1 MRERAA
7 TADMRS
13 MPETKRI
20 PRCMS
25 TQHPDNV
32 AMPFFAQ
39 SAPLTAEDEV
49 REAYYAFSHLGCD
62 EQMWDFEGK
71 EVDGHVVEKLLSTYE
86 TFFAEHPIG
95 ESVHLTPRI
104 PNPALEPT
112 QAKVVLEVLQ
122 SLPRHADIARVFIA
136 RSDPALNYGY
146 LAAVLLALVA
156 LERLAAL
163 EAETGVAILP
173 VIGVGSV
180 PFRGGLA
187 PRNIDRVL
195 ATYPSVQTF
204 TIQSAFKYDHAP
216 EAVRAAIMKLHARER
231 GAPIRVAADPK
242 TIPLLDRLGA
252 PYQAEVR
259 GL

>member
-1 MRERAA
+1 MEHETLGADERPLGAWFGRFSPPTVRMIPLIEDREHLLAA
-7 TADMRS
+7 D
-13 MPETKRI
+13 
-20 PRCMS
+20 
-25 TQHPDNV
+25 D
-32 AMPFFAQ
+32 
-39 SAPLTAEDEV
+39 LV
-49 REAYYAFSHLGCD
+49 R
-62 EQMWDFEGK
+62 DFLRGK
-71 EVDGHVVEKLLSTYE
+71 ELEHV
-86 TFFAEHPIG
+86 
-95 ESVHLTPRI
+95 
-104 PNPALEPT
+104 
-112 QAKVVLEVLQ
+112 
-122 SLPRHADIARVFIA
+122 RVFIA

-146 LAAVLLALVA
+146 LSAVLLALVA
-156 LERLAAL
+156 LERLDAL
-163 EAETGVAILP
+163 EHETGVAIYP

-187 PRNIDRVL
+187 PRTVDRVL
-195 ATYPSVQTF
+195 TTYPSVQTF